1 MVYMTRTRIRELVE
15 AAFDSD
21 ALEEAIIEKIGDF
34 IDYDDVAERLL
45 RRWEDEISD
54 AALEFAD
61 DWA

>member
-1 MVYMTRTRIRELVE
+1 MTRTRIRELVE

>member
-1 MVYMTRTRIRELVE
+1 MTTTRIRELVE

-21 ALEEAIIEKIGDF
+21 ALEEVLIEKIGDF

>member
-1 MVYMTRTRIRELVE
+1 MTTTRIRELVE

-21 ALEEAIIEKIGDF
+21 ALEEVLIEKIGEF